1 MKKAILKCIA
11 NMQTAQMC
19 IKNKLAERKGI
30 SPFVGELL
38 LVLASVVVG
47 GILMA
52 LFGDTVKE
60 VWQTIKTR
68 IMDLFNYT

>member
-1 MKKAILKCIA
+1 MKKMVLKCIA
-11 NMQTAQMC
+11 NMQTTQMR